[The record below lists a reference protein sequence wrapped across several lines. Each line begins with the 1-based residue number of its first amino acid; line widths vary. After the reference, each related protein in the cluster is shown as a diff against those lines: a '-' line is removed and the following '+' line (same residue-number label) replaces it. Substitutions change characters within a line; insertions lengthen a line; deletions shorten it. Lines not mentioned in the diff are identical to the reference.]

1 MLKKLRHRFLRIAMF
16 ALCTIVSVQ
25 LFSVNTINILQ
36 RDTEVRKMLNMISDN
51 GGIFPNNYN
60 ENQNYIDKL
69 LNPFQDVHIT
79 IETPYSTRY
88 FVVKLYGNQ
97 VTSVSTDN
105 IASVTDRMALH
116 YADTVYKNGEGYGFL
131 EQFRYYYTTNHHTGE
146 SLMVFIDYQDELEA
160 TFRLFS
166 LSLLVSVICI
176 LILIFPIWHLSKKAM
191 RPVEKSIEKQ
201 RQFITD
207 ASHELK
213 TPIAIISADADVLEM
228 CSGENEWVTSIK
240 NQTIRLDGLVKD
252 LVTLSKLQ
260 EEPKAPEKTTF
271 NLSKAVE
278 ETVSSF
284 EILAKTNGITL
295 TYDAGKNIMLTA
307 NENEIRQLISILSD
321 NAVKYTTENGNIN
334 LTLTKNARSII
345 LSMTND
351 CESISKEKLEKLF
364 DRFYRADSSRSRETG
379 GYGIGLSIAQVI
391 TERNG
396 GKIEAISTKPDSVT
410 FKITF

>member
-36 RDTEVRKMLNMISDN
+36 RDTEIRKILNMISDN
-51 GGIFPNNYN
+51 GGIFPDNYSN
-60 ENQNYIDKL
+60 DYNYIDKF

-88 FVVKLYGNQ
+88 FVVKLQGTR

-105 IASVTDRMALH
+105 IASVTDRMALY
-116 YADTVYKNGEGYGFL
+116 YADIVYKNGEGYGFID
-131 EQFRYYYTTNHHTGE
+131 QFRYYYTTKADTGE
-146 SLMVFIDYQDELEA
+146 SIMVFLDYQDELEA
-160 TFRLFS
+160 TFRLFY
-166 LSLLVSVICI
+166 LSLLVSLICI
-176 LILIFPIWHLSKKAM
+176 FVLAIPIWLLSKKAM
-191 RPVEKSIEKQ
+191 KPVEKSIEKQ

-228 CSGENEWVTSIK
+228 CEGENEWVTSIK

-260 EEPKAPEKTTF
+260 EEPRTLEKTTF
-271 NLSKAVE
+271 NLSRAVT

-284 EILAKTNGITL
+284 EILAKANGISL
-295 TYDAGKNIMLTA
+295 TYDAGKNIMMTA

-334 LTLTKNARSII
+334 LNLYKSGKTIN
-345 LSMTND
+345 LSMSND
-351 CESISKEKLEKLF
+351 CENISKEKLEKLF

-391 TERNG
+391 VERNG
-396 GKIEAISTKPDSVT
+396 GKIEAISTKPNSVT